1 MILAARS
8 SNKAVCFRFIAEA
21 NLSYRML
28 STFRLVFSFLLLT
41 SIVYAQP
48 QDTLTTEQL
57 LQRRGTA
64 YSALLRP
71 SRYLALDVNHTLGGF
86 RRYRF
91 FVGDEMHFKARGEK
105 YREELYD
112 VTDTTFSVL
121 MANEVMNRDEPV
133 TFRLNEIQTLYLHR
147 RIPFI
152 TAAGTLFPIAG
163 GVYLLADVVNNRGF
177 YSNTLPVVGSLVL
190 SGALF
195 HIISN
200 PHIHLN
206 KNHRLKVLRT
216 Y

>member
-1 MILAARS
+1 MTPFAQ
-8 SNKAVCFRFIAEA
+8 RFIILIFTC
-21 NLSYRML
+21 LSSYA
-28 STFRLVFSFLLLT
+28 
-41 SIVYAQP
+41 IAQP

-57 LQRRGTA
+57 LQRRGTS
-64 YSALLRP
+64 YQALIRP
-71 SRYLALDVNHTLGGF
+71 SRYLALDVNHVLGGF

-91 FVGDEMHFKARGEK
+91 FVGDELHFKAGGEK
-105 YREELYD
+105 YREQLYD
-112 VTDTTFSVL
+112 VTDSTFSVL
-121 MANEVMNRDEPV
+121 MANPIMNRDEPV
-133 TFRLNEIQTLYLHR
+133 TFRFNDVQLVYLNR

-177 YSNTLPVVGSLVL
+177 YSNTLPVVGTLVL
-190 SGALF
+190 SGVLF

-200 PHIHLN
+200 PHIRIN

>member
-1 MILAARS
+1 MKSLFRCPFMLAFVLISQFA
-8 SNKAVCFRFIAEA
+8 I
-21 NLSYRML
+21 
-28 STFRLVFSFLLLT
+28 
-41 SIVYAQP
+41 AQP

-57 LQRRGTA
+57 LQRKGTA
-64 YSALLRP
+64 YAALLRP
-71 SRYLALDVNHTLGGF
+71 SRYLALDVNHFIGGF
-86 RRYRF
+86 QRYRF
-91 FVGDEMHFKARGEK
+91 FVGDELHFKSGGEK

-112 VTDTTFSVL
+112 VTDSTFSVL
-121 MANEVMNRDEPV
+121 MANQVMNRDEPV
-133 TFRLNEIQTLYLHR
+133 TFRFDDVQKVYLHR

-177 YSNTLPVVGSLVL
+177 YSNTLPVVGTLVL

-200 PHIHLN
+200 PHIRIN
-206 KNHRLKVLRT
+206 KNHKLKVLRT

>member
-1 MILAARS
+1 MFL
-8 SNKAVCFRFIAEA
+8 
-21 NLSYRML
+21 
-28 STFRLVFSFLLLT
+28 FRLLLPCVLLT
-41 SIVYAQP
+41 SIACAQP

-57 LQRRGTA
+57 LQRKGTA
-64 YSALLRP
+64 YAALLRP
-71 SRYLALDVNHTLGGF
+71 SRYLALDVNHALGGF

-112 VTDTTFSVL
+112 VTDSTFSVL

-133 TFRLNEIQTLYLHR
+133 TFRLDEIQKVYLHR

-163 GVYLLADVVNNRGF
+163 GVYLLADVVNNKGF
-177 YSNTLPVVGSLVL
+177 YSNTLPVVGTLIG

-195 HIISN
+195 HVLSN
-200 PHIHLN
+200 PHIRIN
-206 KNHRLKVLRT
+206 GNHRLKVLRT

>member
-1 MILAARS
+1 MIA
-8 SNKAVCFRFIAEA
+8 
-21 NLSYRML
+21 
-28 STFRLVFSFLLLT
+28 TFRLFLVCMLLS
-41 SIVYAQP
+41 SIAWAQP

-71 SRYLALDVNHTLGGF
+71 SRYLALDVNHTIGGF

-112 VTDTTFSVL
+112 VTDSTFSVL

-133 TFRLNEIQTLYLHR
+133 TFRLNELQKIYLHR

-163 GVYLLADVVNNRGF
+163 GVYLVADVVNNRGF
-177 YSNTLPVVGSLVL
+177 YRNTLPVVGGLIL

-200 PHIHLN
+200 PHIRVN
-206 KNHRLKVLRT
+206 KNNRLKVLQT

>member
-1 MILAARS
+1 MLLRYCLLLA
-8 SNKAVCFRFIAEA
+8 
-21 NLSYRML
+21 LGL
-28 STFRLVFSFLLLT
+28 STSMAF
-41 SIVYAQP
+41 AQP

-57 LQRRGTA
+57 LQRRGTS
-64 YSALLRP
+64 YSALIRP
-71 SRYLALDVNHTLGGF
+71 SRYLAFDVNHAIGGF
-86 RRYRF
+86 RRYRYF
-91 FVGDEMHFKARGEK
+91 IGDELHFKARGEK

-112 VTDTTFSVL
+112 VTDSTFSIL

-133 TFRLNEIQTLYLHR
+133 TFRLDEVKTILLHR

-190 SGALF
+190 SGILF
-195 HIISN
+195 HLISN
-200 PHIHLN
+200 PHIRVN

>member
-1 MILAARS
+1 MKLPVQRLLIPIFVCMGLC
-8 SNKAVCFRFIAEA
+8 AV
-21 NLSYRML
+21 
-28 STFRLVFSFLLLT
+28 
-41 SIVYAQP
+41 AQP

-91 FVGDEMHFKARGEK
+91 FVGDELHFKARGEK

-121 MANEVMNRDEPV
+121 MANQVMNRDEPV
-133 TFRLNEIQTLYLHR
+133 TFRYSDIQLIYLHR
-147 RIPFI
+147 RIPFV

-177 YSNTLPVVGSLVL
+177 YSNTLPVVGTLVL
-190 SGALF
+190 SGVLF

-200 PHIHLN
+200 PHIRIN

>member
-1 MILAARS
+1 MLVTARLFFSYLLFS
-8 SNKAVCFRFIAEA
+8 SI
-21 NLSYRML
+21 
-28 STFRLVFSFLLLT
+28 T
-41 SIVYAQP
+41 YAQP
-48 QDTLTTEQL
+48 RDTLTTEQL

-71 SRYLALDVNHTLGGF
+71 SRYLALDVNHALGGF

-91 FVGDEMHFKARGEK
+91 FVGDEMHFKARDEK

-112 VTDTTFSVL
+112 VTDSTFSVL
-121 MANEVMNRDEPV
+121 MANQVMNRDEPV
-133 TFRLNEIQTLYLHR
+133 TFRLDEVQTIYLHR

-152 TAAGTLFPIAG
+152 TAAGTLLPIAG

-177 YSNTLPVVGSLVL
+177 YSNTIPVVGTLVA
-190 SGALF
+190 SGILF

-200 PHIHLN
+200 PHVKIN

>member
-1 MILAARS
+1 MALLPKPPDLFLNAMLIRS
-8 SNKAVCFRFIAEA
+8 
-21 NLSYRML
+21 Y
-28 STFRLVFSFLLLT
+28 LVLSFLFLV
-41 SIVYAQP
+41 SVAYAQP

-57 LQRRGTA
+57 LQRKGPSYT
-64 YSALLRP
+64 ALLRP

-86 RRYRF
+86 HRYRYF
-91 FVGDEMHFKARGEK
+91 MGDDLHFKARGEK

-112 VTDTTFSVL
+112 VTDSTFSIL

-133 TFRLNEIQTLYLHR
+133 TFRFDEIKTVMLHR
-147 RIPFI
+147 RIPFV

-177 YSNTLPVVGSLVL
+177 YANTLPVVGSLIL
-190 SGALF
+190 SGVLF
-195 HIISN
+195 HLISN
-200 PHIHLN
+200 PHIRIN

>member
-1 MILAARS
+1 MNLPAQRLLILIFVCMGLY
-8 SNKAVCFRFIAEA
+8 AV
-21 NLSYRML
+21 
-28 STFRLVFSFLLLT
+28 
-41 SIVYAQP
+41 AQP

-91 FVGDEMHFKARGEK
+91 FVGDELHFKARGEK

-112 VTDTTFSVL
+112 VTDSTFSVL
-121 MANEVMNRDEPV
+121 MANQVMNRDEPV
-133 TFRLNEIQTLYLHR
+133 TFRYSDIQVIHLHR
-147 RIPFI
+147 RIPFV

-177 YSNTLPVVGSLVL
+177 YSNTAPVVGTLVL
-190 SGALF
+190 SGILF

-200 PHIHLN
+200 PNIRIN